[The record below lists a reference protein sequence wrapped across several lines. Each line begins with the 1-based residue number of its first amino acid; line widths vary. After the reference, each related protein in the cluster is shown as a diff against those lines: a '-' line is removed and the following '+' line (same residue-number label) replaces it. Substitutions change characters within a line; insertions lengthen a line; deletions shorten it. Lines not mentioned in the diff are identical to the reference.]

1 MLSRSGSLAE
11 TAGTADDAGFNS
23 ETWNTGWIEEVGGS
37 SSLYATAPILDST
50 LKGPKYLKHS
60 LWWERGANDDCM

>member
-1 MLSRSGSLAE
+1 MLLLRSGSLAE
-11 TAGTADDAGFNS
+11 TVGTEDDADFNG
-23 ETWNTGWIEEVGGS
+23 ETWNTGWIEDAGGS

-60 LWWERGANDDCM
+60 LWWERGANDD